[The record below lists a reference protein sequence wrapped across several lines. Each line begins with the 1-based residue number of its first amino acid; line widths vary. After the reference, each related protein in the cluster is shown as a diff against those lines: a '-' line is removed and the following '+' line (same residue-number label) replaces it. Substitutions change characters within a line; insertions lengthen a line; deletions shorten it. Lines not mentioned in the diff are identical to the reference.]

1 MLRRLKGFLSPLLL
15 MPVRRNPYVFWF
27 VLFLEECKYS
37 LAGKKSPADFSSLD
51 PAASHY
57 KVLQANTGTVKN
69 LLHQQEDGSLQQ

>member
-1 MLRRLKGFLSPLLL
+1 